1 MEILSQLLSSFSGRG
16 QAKHLTRAIN
26 TAVAVHDSAQ
36 QHHAKALVIRL
47 DVVPRACIIHVYLL
61 RCNVMLG
68 FMERVLFG
76 NRDHSGLTMIDEFET
91 ATYRIHA
98 AFLHTCLMCPGKKRL
113 NHVNPGIAF
122 PDKRSALF

>member
-47 DVVPRACIIHVYLL
+47 DVVPRACIIHLYLL
-61 RCNVMLG
+61 PCNVMPG
-68 FMERVLFG
+68 FMERMLLG
-76 NRDHSGLTMIDEFET
+76 NRDHSGLTMIDDFET
-91 ATYRIHA
+91 ATYPIHA
-98 AFLHTCLMCPGKKRL
+98 AFLHTFLLCPGNKRL

-122 PDKRSALF
+122 PEERSAPF